1 MEENHPQMT
10 QIDAD
15 KDIQLNFVLFSICVN
30 LRHLRMILLIRLRRP
45 ELDSRSHDVITSQEE
60 G

>member
-30 LRHLRMILLIRLRRP
+30 LRHLRMILLIRLGRP